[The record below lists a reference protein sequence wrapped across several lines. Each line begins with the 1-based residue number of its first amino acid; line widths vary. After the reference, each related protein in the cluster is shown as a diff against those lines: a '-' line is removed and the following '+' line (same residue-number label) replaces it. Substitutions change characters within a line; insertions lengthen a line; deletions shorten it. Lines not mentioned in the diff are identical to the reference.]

1 MLRIAKEYDYGLWA
15 RRYGAA
21 ILGSHLIH
29 HEACRI
35 DMAPRFVEVSRPV
48 EDGVAWAATVTDGLV
63 AKLANITANATGEIW
78 KRLESITN
86 AAPEIKVYD
95 DLRYWLDEAASSLP
109 SAKQE
114 TKYMVLASVA
124 FLVLRWLFVML
135 RSRSILANYGAT
147 KMMHKEE

>member
-1 MLRIAKEYDYGLWA
+1 VLQIAKGGGDGLWA
-15 RRYGAA
+15 PRCGAA
-21 ILGSHLIH
+21 ILRYYLIH
-29 HEACRI
+29 HEAHSI

-48 EDGVAWAATVTDGLV
+48 EEGVAWAATVTDGLG
-63 AKLANITANATGEIW
+63 AKLANITANATGEVL
-78 KRLESITN
+78 KRLGSFTYV
-86 AAPEIKVYD
+86 APDIKVYE
-95 DLRYWLDEAASSLP
+95 DLRCWLGEAASTLP

-124 FLVLRWLFVML
+124 FLVLRWLFVVL